1 MMNSNNTFAEY
12 KERKQRE
19 GKLPVIND
27 AELSPEEIVKR
38 KYNEYKQKKR
48 RENEKQDHI

>member
-1 MMNSNNTFAEY
+1 MNNNNTFAEY

-19 GKLPVIND
+19 GKLPVNNET
-27 AELSPEEIVKR
+27 ELSPEEIVKR
-38 KYNEYKQKKR
+38 KYEEYKQQKR